1 MVLLDQT
8 KGYTKK
14 FSWGSIKDMQKDVQL
29 RLPPHKAAKD
39 SAIRKALGIS
49 ETTPFVILKKSID
62 ARRKDIM
69 VDLICR
75 INPSE
80 AVFQPTELK
89 DAEAAKGQVIIVGS
103 GPAGLFA
110 ALALLEKGIKPIVL
124 ERGKDVHARRKDIA
138 LISTCGKV
146 DAQSNYSF
154 GEGGA
159 GAFSDG
165 KLYTR
170 SKKRGENSK
179 VLNLFVQYGAD
190 PSILYEAHP
199 HIGTDKL
206 PKIVENMRSA
216 ILSHGGEVHFE
227 TQVVDLLVDSP
238 AALQKGPEPSSA
250 AVCTGVVAKNLQTG
264 ELLSFRGP
272 VILAVGNAARDTFEM
287 LLSRKVQLE
296 AKDLAMGVRLEHPQH
311 LIDCIQYH
319 NPQGRGEFLPAAEY
333 SFITQVPLAELNF
346 SNSAGA
352 SLSSFK
358 ASFDAPFKEPF
369 GSPYS
374 ASFSSPFSE
383 PYSASF
389 SSPFSAPFSAPAD
402 KNSIGVYSFC
412 MCPGGFVVPAA
423 SDAQQVVVNGMSP
436 SNRGSKWANSGMVVE
451 FPTSLLG
458 DSLYVKQNPLCMMN
472 LQAQL
477 EKATFRAAN
486 GTQKAPAQRM
496 VDFLEGRLSNTLP
509 SSSYAPGLTSVNL
522 HNVLPPYI
530 SSALS
535 YAFKVFGRSAK
546 GFETNEAL
554 LIGSETRTSS
564 PLRIIRHPDTLESLS
579 LKNLYPCGEG
589 AGYAGGIVSAA
600 IDGIRCAQMLSVKML
615 T

>member
-1 MVLLDQT
+1 
-8 KGYTKK
+8 
-14 FSWGSIKDMQKDVQL
+14 MQKDVQL
-29 RLPPHKAAKD
+29 RLPPWKAADEK
-39 SAIRKALGIS
+39 AIRKALGIEDS
-49 ETTPFVILKKSID
+49 TNAANSTPFLILKKSID

-69 VDLICR
+69 VDLVCR
-75 INPSE
+75 IDPDE
-80 AVFQPTELK
+80 PIYQPVELK
-89 DAEAAKGQVIIVGS
+89 DADPALGQVIVVGS

-110 ALALLEKGIKPIVL
+110 ALTLLENGIKPIVF

-206 PKIVENMRSA
+206 PKIVENMRQA
-216 ILSHGGEVHFE
+216 IISHGGEVHFE
-227 TQVVDLLVDSP
+227 TQVAKLMLDGSIEGSTINRTCV
-238 AALQKGPEPSSA
+238 G
-250 AVCTGVVAKNLQTG
+250 CVVENLQTG
-264 ELLSFRGP
+264 ELSFHEGP

-287 LLSRKVQLE
+287 LLSCGVQLE

-319 NPQGRGEFLPAAEY
+319 SPQGRGEFLPAAEY
-333 SFITQVPLAELNF
+333 SFITQVPLSEIDF
-346 SNSAGA
+346 SRGPYYDP
-352 SLSSFK
+352 SSEF
-358 ASFDAPFKEPF
+358 
-369 GSPYS
+369 YS
-374 ASFSSPFSE
+374 SHP
-383 PYSASF
+383 
-389 SSPFSAPFSAPAD
+389 D
-402 KNSIGVYSFC
+402 KTSIGVYSFC

-451 FPTSLLG
+451 FPTSLFADTLF
-458 DSLYVKQNPLCMMN
+458 VKKHPLCMIE
-472 LQAQL
+472 LQKKI
-477 EKATFRAAN
+477 EYATFLAALE
-486 GTQKAPAQRM
+486 TQKAPSQRM
-496 VDFLEGRLSNTLP
+496 VDFLKGKLSSTLP
-509 SSSYAPGLTSVNL
+509 PSSYAPGLTSSNL
-522 HNVLPPYI
+522 REVLPPYI
-530 SSALS
+530 TSALA
-535 YAFKVFGRSAK
+535 YAFKVFGRSAH
-546 GFETNEAL
+546 GFETNEAI

-564 PLRIIRHPDTLESLS
+564 PIRITRYPDTLESVS
-579 LKNLYPCGEG
+579 VSNLYPCGEG

-600 IDGIRCAQMLSVKML
+600 IDGIRCAQIIASKAGNF
-615 T
+615 TR

>member
-1 MVLLDQT
+1 
-8 KGYTKK
+8 
-14 FSWGSIKDMQKDVQL
+14 MQKDVQL
-29 RLPPHKAAKD
+29 RLPPWKAANEKE
-39 SAIRKALGIS
+39 IRKALGIGDF
-49 ETTPFVILKKSID
+49 TPFLIIKKSID
-62 ARRKDIM
+62 ARRKDVM

-75 INPSE
+75 INPE
-80 AVFQPTELK
+80 NTIFQPIELK
-89 DAEAAKGQVIIVGS
+89 DANPALGQVIIVGS

-110 ALALLEKGIKPIVL
+110 ALTLLENGIKPIVL

-138 LISTCGKV
+138 LISTQGKV
-146 DAQSNYSF
+146 DSQSNYSF

-216 ILSHGGEVHFE
+216 IISHGGEVHFE
-227 TQVVDLLVDSP
+227 TQMVDLILNNES
-238 AALQKGPEPSSA
+238 EPT
-250 AVCTGVVAKNLQTG
+250 CTGCIAKNLQTC
-264 ELLSFRGP
+264 ELSSYLGP
-272 VILAVGNAARDTFEM
+272 VILAIGNAARDTFEM
-287 LLSRKVQLE
+287 LHSRGVQLE

-319 NPQGRGEFLPAAEY
+319 NSDGRGQFLPAAEY
-333 SFITQVPLAELNF
+333 SFITQVPLSEIDF
-346 SNSAGA
+346 SCSIKCSNS
-352 SLSSFK
+352 SRSFIK
-358 ASFDAPFKEPF
+358 PTEKS
-369 GSPYS
+369 
-374 ASFSSPFSE
+374 
-383 PYSASF
+383 
-389 SSPFSAPFSAPAD
+389 
-402 KNSIGVYSFC
+402 SIGVYSFC

-451 FPTSLLG
+451 FPTSLLE
-458 DSLYVKQNPLCMMN
+458 DTFYVKNHPLCMMN
-472 LQAQL
+472 LQTEI
-477 EKATFRAAN
+477 EKATFEAAL
-486 GTQKAPAQRM
+486 GSQKAPSQRM
-496 VDFLEGRLSNTLP
+496 VDFINGKLSSSLP
-509 SSSYAPGLTSVNL
+509 PSSYAPGLTSSNL
-522 HNVLPPYI
+522 REALPPYVTT
-530 SSALS
+530 ALS
-535 YAFKVFGRSAK
+535 YAFKTFGRSAH
-546 GFETNEAL
+546 GFETNEAI

-564 PLRIIRHPDTLESLS
+564 PIRIIRHPDTLASLS

-600 IDGIRCAQMLSVKML
+600 IDGIRCAQMIAYR
-615 T
+615 